1 MNRTLIGM
9 LTPSSNTVLEP
20 YTAALLHEL
29 MPEVTAHF
37 QRFTVKEI
45 SLSEAALAQFD
56 PAPLLE
62 AARRLNDARMDVI
75 AWNGTSASWLGFETD
90 SKLCAAITE
99 TTGVPATTSVLALN
113 EALERS
119 GVTRLG
125 LVTPYLDDI
134 QAAIVANYAKAGIEV
149 VAERHLNDRG
159 NFSFSEYDEATLARM
174 VREVAKARPQAITIL
189 CTNLRGAR
197 IVPELERELGIP
209 IYDSVSV
216 TVWKTL
222 ALAGVDPARIVGWGQ
237 LFQDPRL
244 AAQAREALT
253 RIS

>member
-1 MNRTLIGM
+1 MDRTLIGM

-20 YTAALLHEL
+20 CTAALLHDL
-29 MPEVTAHF
+29 APAVTAHF

-45 SLSEAALAQFD
+45 SLREAALAQFD

-62 AARRLNDARMDVI
+62 AARLLNDARMNVI
-75 AWNGTSASWLGFETD
+75 AWNGTSASWLGFESD
-90 SKLCAAITE
+90 RRLCAAILDA
-99 TTGVPATTSVLALN
+99 TGVPATTSVLALN
-113 EALERS
+113 EALERTA
-119 GVTRLG
+119 VTRLG

-134 QAAIVANYAKAGIEV
+134 QAAIVDNYAGAGIEV

-159 NFSFSEYDEATLARM
+159 NFSFSEYDEDTLAGM
-174 VREVAKARPQAITIL
+174 VREVARAEPDAITIL

-222 ALAGVDPARIVGWGQ
+222 ALGGVDPSRLADWGR
-237 LFQDPRL
+237 LFRDPRL
-244 AAQAREALT
+244 AA
-253 RIS
+253 

>member
-1 MNRTLIGM
+1 MTRTLIGM

-20 YTAALLHEL
+20 YTAALLRDL

-45 SLSEAALAQFD
+45 SMRDEALAQFD

-62 AARRLNDARMDVI
+62 AARLLNDARMDVI
-75 AWNGTSASWLGFETD
+75 AWNGTSASWLGFEAD
-90 SKLCAAITE
+90 RRLCAAITE

-113 EALERS
+113 EALGRT

-134 QAAIVANYAKAGIEV
+134 QDAIFANYRAEGIEV

-159 NFSFSEYDEATLARM
+159 NFSFSEYDEATLAGM

-189 CTNLRGAR
+189 CTNLRGAG
-197 IVPELERELGIP
+197 IVPALERELGIP

-222 ALAGVDPARIVGWGQ
+222 AMSGVDPTRLEGWGQ
-237 LFQDPRL
+237 LFQDSRL
-244 AAQAREALT
+244 AA
-253 RIS
+253 

>member
-1 MNRTLIGM
+1 MSRTLIGM

-20 YTAALLHEL
+20 YTAALLGEL

-45 SLSEAALAQFD
+45 SLSDQALAQFD

-62 AARRLNDARMDVI
+62 AAGLLNDARMDVI
-75 AWNGTSASWLGFETD
+75 AWNGTSASWLGFEAD
-90 SKLCAAITE
+90 RRLCAAITE
-99 TTGVPATTSVLALN
+99 VTGAPATTSVLALN
-113 EALERS
+113 EALERT

-125 LVTPYLDDI
+125 LVTPYLDGI
-134 QAAIVANYAKAGIEV
+134 QEAIVANYRSEGIEV

-159 NFSFSEYDEATLARM
+159 NFSFSEYDEATLTEM
-174 VREVAKARPQAITIL
+174 VREVAKAKPQAITIL
-189 CTNLRGAR
+189 CTNLRGAG

-222 ALAGVDPARIVGWGQ
+222 ALAGIDPARITGWGG

-244 AAQAREALT
+244 TA
-253 RIS
+253 

>member
-1 MNRTLIGM
+1 MSRTLIGM

-20 YTAALLHEL
+20 YTAALLGEL

-45 SLSEAALAQFD
+45 SLSDQALAQFD

-62 AARRLNDARMDVI
+62 AAGLLNDARMDVI
-75 AWNGTSASWLGFETD
+75 AWNGTSASWLGFEAD
-90 SKLCAAITE
+90 RRLCAAITE
-99 TTGVPATTSVLALN
+99 VTGAPATTSVLALN
-113 EALERS
+113 EALERT

-125 LVTPYLDDI
+125 LVTPYLDGI
-134 QAAIVANYAKAGIEV
+134 QEAIVANYRSEGIEV

-159 NFSFSEYDEATLARM
+159 NFSFSEYDEATLAEM
-174 VREVAKARPQAITIL
+174 VREVAKANPQAITIL
-189 CTNLRGAR
+189 CTNLRGAG

-222 ALAGVDPARIVGWGQ
+222 ALAGIDPARITGWGG

-244 AAQAREALT
+244 TA
-253 RIS
+253 